1 MVWYPIA
8 TGFWIDGIRHMFG
21 IKCQGAGS
29 HWVPIL
35 TLVFREFR
43 DKKVFQMTRQAVA
56 FMVMFRT

>member
-1 MVWYPIA
+1 
-8 TGFWIDGIRHMFG
+8 MFG
-21 IKCQGAGS
+21 IKCQGAGF